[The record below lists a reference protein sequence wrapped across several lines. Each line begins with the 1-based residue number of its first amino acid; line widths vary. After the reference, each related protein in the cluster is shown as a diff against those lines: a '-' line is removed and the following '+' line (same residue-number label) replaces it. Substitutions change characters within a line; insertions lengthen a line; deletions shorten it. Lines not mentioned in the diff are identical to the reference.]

1 MSETPI
7 IPIYTY
13 EMIQTLTIAH
23 QLYEEGVYVNCS
35 LPPAAAPNEC
45 LLRTSLMATHTEAQV
60 DEAAEII
67 ERVLSGYDLSRDVVS
82 AHKAT
87 V

>member
-1 MSETPI
+1 VSSDRGIRIRMSETPI

-45 LLRTSLMATHTEAQV
+45 LLRTSLMATHTEAQI
-60 DEAAEII
+60 DEAAESF
-67 ERVLSGYDLSRDVVS
+67 SGAVGLQ
-82 AHKAT
+82 A
-87 V
+87 